1 VVKWDELEVRRDH
14 DAYSMMR
21 SRLLI
26 ARGALEGFEGI
37 RESGDLI
44 DSATTG
50 LMSGSWISVLLC
62 DAYLR

>member
-26 ARGALEGFEGI
+26 ATGALEGFAPVQVI

-50 LMSGSWISVLLC
+50 LMSGSWI
-62 DAYLR
+62 